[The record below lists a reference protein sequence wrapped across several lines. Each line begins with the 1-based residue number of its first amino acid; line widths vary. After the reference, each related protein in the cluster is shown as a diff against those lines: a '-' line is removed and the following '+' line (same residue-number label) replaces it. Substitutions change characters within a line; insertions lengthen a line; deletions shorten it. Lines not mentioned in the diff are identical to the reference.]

1 MGRSGPGSDPAPDMS
16 ERDLAELV
24 AQVWERAGYP
34 TAVEYHDG
42 KTFVVAGST
51 PESADLVWVVPAN
64 ENQQLAASWIGV
76 YEATLENLQVGRP
89 YLVTTGGASDEA
101 ERAADR
107 SDVVLVDRDNLETLL
122 RQSGIGTDR
131 LETPTSKASP
141 SPPPDEE
148 PVTDDGRIVAGGTAG
163 NESAKATVGTEDAA
177 MQTGTGVES
186 ESSSVGGGAASAEGE
201 SGAEDFGD
209 HEGGDGGG
217 GGDDGGVAMT
227 FGDDGEANDLT
238 DDGGGSDD
246 GDDDGV
252 AMVFDDEGVTDLSD
266 DAGGA
271 GGGVDTGS
279 GGGSDLDSIMD
290 DEEPPVTEADDTSRR
305 RFVKVGLG
313 VIGLSLLGIADRL
326 WLHLVLGGGDGGLPS
341 YNETRVKQEA
351 TTLATG
357 NLVQNAQSLTAGD
370 DPFPVKYEGVV
381 MDSERTNGYQRLTV
395 QVRSGDRNVIARW
408 DGKPLAVGDQI
419 RLWGVFVDTEET
431 ETEDETTKR
440 PLVDV
445 VSVSVFGG
453 PSVSAGQTTTG
464 E

>member
-51 PESADLVWVVPAN
+51 PESADLVWVVPAH

-122 RQSGIGTDR
+122 RQSGIGTER

-141 SPPPDEE
+141 SPPPDENS
-148 PVTDDGRIVAGGTAG
+148 GTHPAEAAVG
-163 NESAKATVGTEDAA
+163 AKDAA
-177 MQTGTGVES
+177 MQAGAGVER
-186 ESSSVGGGAASAEGE
+186 ESSSVGTGVASADDETG
-201 SGAEDFGD
+201 GPEDLD
-209 HEGGDGGG
+209 DLEGGDDGS

-227 FGDDGEANDLT
+227 FGDDGETNDLT
-238 DDGGGSDD
+238 DDGDD
-246 GDDDGV
+246 DGGDDDGV
-252 AMVFDDEGVTDLSD
+252 AMVFDDDGGVTDLTD
-266 DAGGA
+266 DGGA

-279 GGGSDLDSIMD
+279 DGGSDLDSIVDD
-290 DEEPPVTEADDTSRR
+290 DEDPPVAEADGTSRR
-305 RFVKVGLG
+305 RFVTVGLG
-313 VIGLSLLGIADRL
+313 VIGVSVMGIVDRL
-326 WLHLVLGGGDGGLPS
+326 WLHLVLGGGGGGLPS

-370 DPFPVKYEGVV
+370 EPFPVKYEGVV

-395 QVRSGDRNVIARW
+395 RVKSGERNLVARW
-408 DGKPLAVGDQI
+408 NGTALSIGDQI
-419 RLWGVFVDTEET
+419 RLWGVFVDTET
-431 ETEDETTKR
+431 TDTDSGTTKR
-440 PLVDV
+440 PVVDV

-453 PSVSAGQTTTG
+453 PSASAGQTTTG